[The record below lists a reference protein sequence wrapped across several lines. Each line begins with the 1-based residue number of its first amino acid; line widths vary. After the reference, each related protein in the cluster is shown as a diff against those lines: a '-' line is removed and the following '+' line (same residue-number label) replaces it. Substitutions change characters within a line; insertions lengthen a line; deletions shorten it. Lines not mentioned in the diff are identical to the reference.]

1 MIILTLESSKE
12 SLKIKT
18 KRPKNREFLTASG
31 LTNIKE
37 RLKKMNK
44 KIYCSYKRLKSLFYF
59 EYETSFTMTHR
70 LSDNMFL
77 SADKKAF
84 EKKLYDK
91 FVEIFCWNENKK
103 INEVIFKTDDFTEL
117 KKYLATF
124 EK

>member
-1 MIILTLESSKE
+1 
-12 SLKIKT
+12 
-18 KRPKNREFLTASG
+18 
-31 LTNIKE
+31 
-37 RLKKMNK
+37 MNK